1 MMEKKL
7 NELSAWV
14 KSELDINVVVANKGS
29 DSNSDNIFSIIID
42 GNYFNL
48 TVGTSNYSL
57 SEEQHDAIYN
67 KLDNLNLLDKLSF
80 CDVRMNN
87 RNKFLLDKMPYITHL
102 KLGKDVYN
110 LDTSGHHYL
119 KNIEF
124 SLDHSSNIL
133 LPKNLNTIQ
142 VYINDDVNKNNG
154 IGLELSNIVN
164 TFKLTSVAFRLGE
177 LCNSFDVS
185 HLKIKHL
192 IQLVITTNS
201 ETDIILGSSIKQLES
216 FDLYGVLQDR
226 DFLTV
231 DAKLPSTLKNIAL
244 MDCIINNSDFF
255 SPNTTLNKLT
265 IVNVGHKSVDINPLL
280 SHGTLEELTI
290 TEGSVED
297 IDFNKAKLAQ
307 LKDLNLSHT
316 NICNIDFISNLANI
330 HEITVSSAEL
340 KSIPSII
347 PKSLTSLIVSGN
359 KSLTELP
366 VNISSN
372 IPDFNA
378 SHCSVVNIPKFY
390 LANYQTDLSQLES
403 DIHNNLSLVG
413 NPIENP
419 PLEILSGSQ
428 ENIQSYIDS
437 MIGDTSILN
446 EAKIIFV
453 GDGSVGKTSL
463 MKRLVHDE
471 FDAKESQTDGIEI
484 EPYKVDLDEEG
495 VVNATIWD
503 FGGQQILQATHQLFL
518 SKRSIYVLVVEDR
531 KNDKHKDQDI
541 EQWLTQINSLGGRP
555 PILVVKNK
563 VDENP
568 NSDIQTQKLKTKF
581 PNIVGFFEVSCEKR
595 IGLERLDAALTDCIR
610 TLTMRKIAL
619 PNNWLKVKHQLKE
632 QACSRDLLYLN
643 TYKDICEQNGIH
655 DRFAKDTLLRLLHD
669 LGAVIAFEELK
680 SHNTAIL
687 NPHWI
692 TEGIYAIIRSE
703 SLAENNGVIT
713 LEGVQMALDNYS
725 EHNRFEDKARYIL
738 DAMRNFELCHITEE
752 TNTYLIPALLPP
764 QINLDTAWGGLGH
777 EECITFLFRFEHL
790 MPPPLIPM
798 FLVKM
803 HSHIVGEQR
812 WRSGAII
819 SPSHLDARALVDAD
833 TVTREIKLT
842 IMGEESRDLLI
853 LLRAE
858 INALSRRLADINEI
872 GLQELIALGDSNE
885 TIGYDELI
893 GLKRMGK
900 NDFPVGKLNRMFSVN
915 KLLGE
920 IEPPADTERA
930 LKTLMESSGNGLL
943 NIHMTQRNENTATG
957 GTATNHVTANN
968 TNTNTNNNT
977 ATAEVKQD
985 FRALKGQAEY
995 VLDDIR
1001 YEIEGL
1007 TSSDRQ
1013 LKDYAT
1019 KECDRVEK
1027 AINELEANVD
1037 SQETADENLRHFSRI
1052 QNFLE
1057 GALKKTNSVG
1067 KVIDQAGDV
1076 YNEVGKLATKFNSI
1090 AEKFGIP
1097 TTVILTGLGLG

>member
-1 MMEKKL
+1 MEDKLLQFSDWLHETYRIKATIKDKKEGTSYGQFNIL
-7 NELSAWV
+7 ISKGGFEISNHDDISQDSHEEIYDNMYHKLDELNIFKNIIGTTLPFTKNTTHLLNTAKNLYRIKLHNNVCNVDLSTFNNITDITFSLKENTSIIFPKSIISCDIIINTTSCDLSSSIVSLFKIKNLKRATFSLGENCNELD
-14 KSELDINVVVANKGS
+14 L
-29 DSNSDNIFSIIID
+29 
-42 GNYFNL
+42 
-48 TVGTSNYSL
+48 
-57 SEEQHDAIYN
+57 N
-67 KLDNLNLLDKLSF
+67 KLDLS
-80 CDVRMNN
+80 
-87 RNKFLLDKMPYITHL
+87 K
-102 KLGKDVYN
+102 
-110 LDTSGHHYL
+110 LDTLGVIASSQSSVYYSKGLDRLTGIDIYGSMDGGTLNIDFTLPKSL
-119 KNIEF
+119 KNILAFDCNF
-124 SLDHSSNIL
+124 SNDDAFKLCYSLEDLALLDVKLNSRVFEQLLTNHSIPRIQLSRYDFKNF
-133 LPKNLNTIQ
+133 NLN
-142 VYINDDVNKNNG
+142 
-154 IGLELSNIVN
+154 EW
-164 TFKLTSVAFRLGE
+164 
-177 LCNSFDVS
+177 
-185 HLKIKHL
+185 
-192 IQLVITTNS
+192 
-201 ETDIILGSSIKQLES
+201 
-216 FDLYGVLQDR
+216 
-226 DFLTV
+226 
-231 DAKLPSTLKNIAL
+231 
-244 MDCIINNSDFF
+244 
-255 SPNTTLNKLT
+255 
-265 IVNVGHKSVDINPLL
+265 
-280 SHGTLEELTI
+280 
-290 TEGSVED
+290 
-297 IDFNKAKLAQ
+297 
-307 LKDLNLSHT
+307 NLSQTISLGIT
-316 NICNIDFISNLANI
+316 NTKLNNIDFIKPHHIIENLKLDSCQI
-330 HEITVSSAEL
+330 EKVPHSL
-340 KSIPSII
+340 PDSII
-347 PKSLTSLIVSGN
+347 SLSFYNNNITTLPETFPNSLSFANFDECKI
-359 KSLTELP
+359 
-366 VNISSN
+366 
-372 IPDFNA
+372 
-378 SHCSVVNIPKFY
+378 VNIPKSY
-390 LANYQTDLSQLES
+390 LSKFSIRTKPSDRYSPKNPENTLS
-403 DIHNNLSLVG
+403 IANNLV
-413 NPIENP
+413 ENP
-419 PLEILSGSQ
+419 PLEILQGTKD
-428 ENIQSYIDS
+428 NIQSYIDS
-437 MIGDTSILN
+437 MIGNTSTLN

-453 GDGSVGKTSL
+453 GDGAVGKTSL

-484 EPYKVDLDEEG
+484 EPYKVDLGEEG

-595 IGLERLDAALTDCIR
+595 MGLERLDTALTECVR

-619 PNNWLKVKHQLKE
+619 PNNWLNVKKQLKE
-632 QACSRDLLYLN
+632 QACSYDLLYLN
-643 TYKDICEQNGIH
+643 TYKEICETNGID

-703 SLAENNGVIT
+703 ALAENNGVIT
-713 LEGVQMALDNYS
+713 LEGVQDALDSYS
-725 EHNRFEDKARYIL
+725 EHNRFEDKASYIL

-764 QINLDTAWGGLGH
+764 QINLETAWNESIH
-777 EECITFLFRFEHL
+777 EERITFLFRFEHL

-803 HSHIVGEQR
+803 HGHILGEQR

-833 TVTREIKLT
+833 AVAREIKLT
-842 IMGEESRDLLI
+842 IMGEERRDLLI

-858 INALSRRLADINEI
+858 INGLSSRLADINEI
-872 GLQELIALGDSNE
+872 GLQELIALDDSGE

-900 NDFPVGKLNRMFSVN
+900 NDFPVGKLNKMFSVSQ
-915 KLLGE
+915 LLGE
-920 IEPPADTERA
+920 IEPPADTEKA
-930 LKTLMESSGNGLL
+930 LKTLMESSGNGLINL
-943 NIHMTQRNENTATG
+943 HMTQKNENIATG
-957 GTATNHVTANN
+957 GAATNHVTANN
-968 TNTNTNNNT
+968 TNTNNNTATAT

-985 FRALKGQAEY
+985 FRALKGQAEF
-995 VLDDIR
+995 VLEDIR

-1019 KECDRVEK
+1019 KECDKVER
-1027 AINELEANVD
+1027 AINELEKNVD

-1067 KVIDQAGDV
+1067 KVIDKAGDV

-1097 TTVILTGLGLG
+1097 TTVVLTGLGLG